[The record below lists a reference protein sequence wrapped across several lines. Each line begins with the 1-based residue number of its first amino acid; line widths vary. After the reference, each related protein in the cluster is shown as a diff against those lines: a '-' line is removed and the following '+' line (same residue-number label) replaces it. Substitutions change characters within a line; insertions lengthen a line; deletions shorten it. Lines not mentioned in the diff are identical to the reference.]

1 MKKIGIV
8 CCSNGQRKVKELQLN
23 CLTDILD
30 QIGIEPVYSE
40 FLYERHGVQSGSGR
54 QRAEALMEFY
64 GDDSICGIFDIS
76 GGDIANEV
84 LPYLDYDRIAKSDK
98 LFFGYSDLTTVINA
112 IYTKT
117 GKKSGLYQLSNLVGE
132 DGENQK
138 KHFVSTFM
146 KEREGLLNFKYH
158 FLRGEKMEGI
168 IVGGNIRCF
177 LKLAGTEYF
186 PDLEGKILLLEACGG
201 EMPQMIT
208 YFSQLAQLG
217 AFHKVSGILLGTFTE
232 LEAAGLE
239 KKLERMALEFTEELP
254 VAKTFEIGH
263 GADSKCCM
271 IGRKYSLSKYKI

>member
-177 LKLAGTEYF
+177 LKSGRNRVFSGLGGKNSFIRSLWRRNAADDNLFFAACTIGSVSQGQWNSSWYLYGT
-186 PDLEGKILLLEACGG
+186 GG
-201 EMPQMIT
+201 
-208 YFSQLAQLG
+208 
-217 AFHKVSGILLGTFTE
+217 SGIRKETGTDGIRVYRRT
-232 LEAAGLE
+232 AGGKDL
-239 KKLERMALEFTEELP
+239 
-254 VAKTFEIGH
+254 
-263 GADSKCCM
+263 
-271 IGRKYSLSKYKI
+271 